1 MNRAASAEP
10 PVSIIL
16 PTLDEWDCIV
26 DCLSS
31 VLTQDYPTIDE
42 VLVVDGGSSD
52 GTPELARGLDDRV
65 RVVGN
70 PRTTAAAAM
79 NIGLAEARNDLV
91 VRLDA
96 HTIYA
101 PDYVRRSVATLTESG
116 AAIAGGPMRPVGRTS
131 FGRAVAAVTTS
142 PIGIGNGRFHYAT
155 EACDVETVYLG
166 TFDRRTIAAAGGYD
180 EDGIQWAAEDQELAF
195 RVRQQ
200 GGRIRLDPSIR
211 SWYTPRETPKAL
223 WKQYRNYGVC
233 KASTLRKHGR
243 LPYLRPARP
252 GRHGR
257 GRRRH
262 DGLRDRSPGGPWS
275 PPPPWSAYAA
285 AAAAAGL
292 HLGQDP
298 GVAPHRAAA
307 ALAICHW
314 GHGVGFLSGL
324 ARIATGRGFD
334 RRPQGR
340 PSCPCLTASAWTST
354 RPRASTSAA
363 APSRSPLS
371 SSRPGPSTR
380 PGAEPRAVPGS

>member
-31 VLTQDYPTIDE
+31 VLTQDYPAIDE

-52 GTPELARGLDDRV
+52 GTPDVARGLDERV
-65 RVVGN
+65 RVVAN

-79 NIGLAEARNDLV
+79 NIGLVEARNDLV

-101 PDYVRRSVATLTESG
+101 PDYVRRSVETLAASG

-155 EACDVETVYLG
+155 EPCDVETVYLG
-166 TFDRRTIAAAGGYD
+166 TFDRRTIEAAGGYD

-211 SWYTPRETPKAL
+211 SWYTPRETPRAL
-223 WKQYRNYGVC
+223 WRQYRNYGLC

-243 LPYLRPARP
+243 LPYLRPLAPAAMVAGSAGVVAVGIATRRP
-252 GRHGR
+252 
-257 GRRRH
+257 
-262 DGLRDRSPGGPWS
+262 LIAAAPLL
-275 PPPPWSAYAA
+275 AYAA
-285 AAAAAGL
+285 GATAAGL
-292 HLGQDP
+292 HLGRDP
-298 GVAPHRAAA
+298 GVAPHRAAG

-314 GHGVGFLSGL
+314 GHGIGFLTGLFRIISG
-324 ARIATGRGFD
+324 RSFD
-334 RRPQGR
+334 RRPQGGR
-340 PSCPCLTASAWTST
+340 
-354 RPRASTSAA
+354 RAPA
-363 APSRSPLS
+363 
-371 SSRPGPSTR
+371 
-380 PGAEPRAVPGS
+380 

>member
-1 MNRAASAEP
+1 MNRAGSAEP

-16 PTLDEWDCIV
+16 PTLDERDCIV

-166 TFDRRTIAAAGGYD
+166 IFDRRTIAAAGGYD

-195 RVRQQ
+195 QVVTAGWPDPPRS
-200 GGRIRLDPSIR
+200 LDPGPG
-211 SWYTPRETPKAL
+211 T
-223 WKQYRNYGVC
+223 
-233 KASTLRKHGR
+233 H
-243 LPYLRPARP
+243 P
-252 GRHGR
+252 GRC
-257 GRRRH
+257 RRH
-262 DGLRDRSPGGPWS
+262 CGSS
-275 PPPPWSAYAA
+275 
-285 AAAAAGL
+285 
-292 HLGQDP
+292 
-298 GVAPHRAAA
+298 
-307 ALAICHW
+307 
-314 GHGVGFLSGL
+314 
-324 ARIATGRGFD
+324 IAT
-334 RRPQGR
+334 
-340 PSCPCLTASAWTST
+340 TASA
-354 RPRASTSAA
+354 RRRRCASTVACRTSD
-363 APSRSPLS
+363 P
-371 SSRPGPSTR
+371 SSRPPWWWASA
-380 PGAEPRAVPGS
+380 P